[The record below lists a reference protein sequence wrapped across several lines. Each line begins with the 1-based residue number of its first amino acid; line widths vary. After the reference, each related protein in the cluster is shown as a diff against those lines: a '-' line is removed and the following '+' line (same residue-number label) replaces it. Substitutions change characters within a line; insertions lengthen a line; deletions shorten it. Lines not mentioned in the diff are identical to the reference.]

1 MFSFIYKKI
10 IIDFSK
16 ITLFFITIIVC
27 LSIYHAKNFNLDA
40 SSDALLLEG
49 DPDLKYL
56 RDVNDTYNSK
66 DFLVLTYTPV
76 SSFTQKE
83 TILNLQLLKSK
94 IEKLTWVDSVVTVI
108 DVPLLKSTDEGLMER
123 LKNFKTLAY
132 PEIDRERGFD
142 EIINSPIYQDYVISK
157 DGKTSGIVVYLIKD
171 ERLAEYIKIKDK
183 YFEQSNETGLSK
195 EEKLNYKKFIR
206 EYEDYKNLY
215 NIRNHQNITEIR
227 DVINKYGENA
237 KIYLGG
243 IPMIAD
249 DMMSFIK
256 SDIVVFGIGVFI
268 FIVLT
273 LWFIFR
279 NLKWVLMPLIGCA
292 SSVIIMIGLLGF
304 IGWKVTVI
312 SSNFIALMLILN
324 MAMNIHLTVRF
335 LQLKKEFPDLT
346 KNEIVFEASKKM
358 MLPILYTALTTI
370 CAFLSLVLS
379 GIKPIIDFGWMMTLG
394 LIVSF
399 LVTFLLLPSLISILA
414 SQEEIGLK
422 DTEKSLII
430 TSALGSFTKNN
441 RIIIFGSTFLIII
454 FSIVGITKLEVE
466 NSFINYF
473 DKETEIYKGMKK
485 IDDDLGGTTPLNV
498 ILKFPSDIKETKKDN
513 DNDEFDEWDEDNRDS
528 KEEKSKYWFTRDK
541 MDKIIKVHD
550 YLESLPEIGKVLSFG
565 SILRVAEDLNNKQ
578 LQSLEIAVLYSKI
591 PEEIKKEIVSPYISV
606 EKDEARISIRIK
618 DSLKDLRRND
628 LINKINSELNTKLG
642 LNKNEY
648 KLTGVLIL
656 FNNLLQSLFKSQI
669 LTLGFVILG
678 IFLMFFIL
686 FRNTTLSLIGIVPN
700 FLAAFF
706 ILGIIGLLGIPLD
719 MMTITIAAITIGI
732 AVDNSIHYIYRFRE
746 EFKKINNY
754 NKTLDRCHSTVG
766 IAILNTSITIVFGF
780 SILVLSNFIPTI
792 YFGVF
797 TGIAMLLAMISVLT
811 LLPKLILT
819 YKPFGKE
826 KNNLA
831 I

>member
-1 MFSFIYKKI
+1 MLTKIYKKI
-10 IIDFSK
+10 VTDFSK
-16 ITLFFITIIVC
+16 ITLFFLASLIIFF
-27 LSIYHAKNFNLDA
+27 LYQSKNFNLDA

-56 RDVNDTYNSK
+56 REVNQTYGSK
-66 DFLVLTYTPV
+66 DFLVLTYTPI
-76 SSFTQKE
+76 SKFTDKE

-94 IEKLTWVDSVVTVI
+94 IEKLTWVNNVVTII
-108 DVPLLKSTDEGLMER
+108 DVPLLKNTDEGLMER
-123 LKNFKTLAY
+123 LKNYKTLAY
-132 PEIDRERGFD
+132 PEIDRERGFN
-142 EIINSPIYQDYVISK
+142 EILNSPIYKNYVISE
-157 DGKTSGIVVYLIKD
+157 DGKTSGIVVYLKKD
-171 ERLAEYIKIKDK
+171 ERLADYINIKDK
-183 YFEQSNETGLSK
+183 YFNQSNEVGLSK
-195 EEKLNYKKFIR
+195 EEKKNYKKFIK
-206 EYEDYKNLY
+206 EYENYKNLY
-215 NIRNHQNITEIR
+215 NIRNHQNISEIR

-249 DMMSFIK
+249 DMMSYIK
-256 SDIVVFGIGVFI
+256 SDIIVFGIGVLI
-268 FIVLT
+268 FIILT
-273 LWFIFR
+273 LWFIFK
-279 NLKWVLMPLIGCA
+279 NLKWVLMPLCGCA
-292 SSVIIMIGLLGF
+292 TSVIIMIGLLGM

-335 LQLKKEFPDLT
+335 LQLKKEFPLLS
-346 KNEIVFEASKKM
+346 KNEIIFEASKKM
-358 MLPILYTALTTI
+358 ILPILYTVLTTI
-370 CAFLSLVLS
+370 CAFLSLVFS

-394 LIVSF
+394 LIVSL
-399 LVTFLLLPSLISILA
+399 LVTFLLLPSLISLL
-414 SQEEIGLK
+414 SSENEIGLK
-422 DTEKSLII
+422 DTEKSII

-441 RIIIFGSTFLIII
+441 KIIIFGSTFLIIV
-454 FSIVGITKLEVE
+454 FSVVGILKLEVE

-473 DKETEIYKGMKK
+473 DKDTEIYKGMKK
-485 IDDDLGGTTPLNV
+485 IDDELGGTTPLNI
-498 ILKFPSDIKETKKDN
+498 ILKFPSNIKESESES
-513 DNDEFDEWDEDNRDS
+513 DEFDEWEEQNKNSEED
-528 KEEKSKYWFTRDK
+528 KSKYWFTRDK

-550 YLESLPEIGKVLSFG
+550 YLDSLPEVGKVLSFA
-565 SILRVAEDLNNKQ
+565 SILKVAEDLNNKE

-591 PEEIKKEIVSPYISV
+591 PETIKKEIVSPYISV

-628 LINKINSELNTKLG
+628 LINKINNDLNTKIG
-642 LNKNEY
+642 LKKNEF
-648 KLTGVLIL
+648 KLSGILIL

-669 LTLGFVILG
+669 LTLGIVILG

-686 FRNTTLSLIGIVPN
+686 FRNTTLSFIGVVPN

-732 AVDNSIHYIYRFRE
+732 AVDNSIHYIYRFKE
-746 EFKKINNY
+746 EFKKINDY
-754 NKTLDRCHSTVG
+754 NKTLDKCHSTVG

-792 YFGVF
+792 YFGIF

-811 LLPKLILT
+811 LLPKLILI

-826 KNNLA
+826 INKLS
-831 I
+831 